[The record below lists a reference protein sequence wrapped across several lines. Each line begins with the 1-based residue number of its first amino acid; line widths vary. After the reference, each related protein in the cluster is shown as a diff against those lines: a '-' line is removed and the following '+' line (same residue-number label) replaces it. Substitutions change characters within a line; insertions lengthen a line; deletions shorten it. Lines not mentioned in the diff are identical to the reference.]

1 MFQNVKLASIYK
13 KLDDMP
19 TRKENERM
27 MGKLSSFHTSMMARF
42 DTMESLLSKVHHKV
56 DGKFKNNDY
65 LQLVK
70 F

>member
-1 MFQNVKLASIYK
+1 
-13 KLDDMP
+13 MP

-42 DTMESLLSKVHHKV
+42 DTMESLLPKVHHKV